1 MEERLATSNEEIINR
16 LLKLCHQDK
25 ESAEKLYQ
33 EIIVEGKCNIQ
44 LPDGPVLLSQS
55 QVEEFVERFSSEVGP
70 EIWISKSGKY

>member
-1 MEERLATSNEEIINR
+1 MEERFATSDEVINR

-33 EIIVEGKCNIQ
+33 KIIVENKCNIQ
-44 LPDGPVLLSQS
+44 LPDGPLLLSQS

>member
-1 MEERLATSNEEIINR
+1 MEERFATSDEVINR

-33 EIIVEGKCNIQ
+33 EIVVENKRNVQ
-44 LPDGPVLLSQS
+44 LPDGTLLLSQS
-55 QVEEFVERFSSEVGP
+55 QVEEFVEIFSSEVGP

>member
-1 MEERLATSNEEIINR
+1 MEEHFATNHEEIIAR
-16 LLKLCHQDK
+16 LIKLCHRDK

-55 QVEEFVERFSSEVGP
+55 QVEEFVEHFSSEVGP